1 MELNVLL
8 SSLFVSSCAV
18 LFLLVELALVEV
30 DAGLIVV
37 IQIESGIAG
46 TGVSTLDV
54 EGNIKYQRLNNNIS
68 CSSTS
73 PYVNYN

>member
-18 LFLLVELALVEV
+18 LFLLVEFTLVEV
-30 DAGLIVV
+30 DTGLIVV
-37 IQIESGIAG
+37 IQIESWITG

-54 EGNIKYQRLNNNIS
+54 EGNINN
-68 CSSTS
+68 
-73 PYVNYN
+73 